1 MNELWNSLT
10 DDQVALLGCA
20 AALFVTG
27 TMMSLSYYIGR
38 SRLATPGQKP
48 SESHTRP
55 SQPLRLQPTA
65 SAVATERR
73 DAA

>member
-1 MNELWNSLT
+1 MNELWKSLT

-20 AALFVTG
+20 AALIVTG

-38 SRLATPGQKP
+38 ARLATSGQKP
-48 SESHTRP
+48 SESPARP
-55 SQPLRLQPTA
+55 SQPLRLKPTA